1 MLTQI
6 VIGALI
12 VGVVVLLVRALGG
25 ERISSQDAREMVST
39 GARLVDVRT
48 PSEFASGH
56 IEGAVNIPLQQLSK
70 RMGEL
75 GPMTQPIV
83 MYCRSGARSARARS
97 QLMDMGYSEVHNLG
111 PMSAWN

>member
-6 VIGALI
+6 VIGALV
-12 VGVVVLLVRALGG
+12 VGVVVLLVRGQSG
-25 ERISSQDAREMVST
+25 ERISSQDARKMVSE
-39 GARLVDVRT
+39 GAKLVDLRS
-48 PSEFASGH
+48 PSEFASDH
-56 IEGAVNIPLQQLSK
+56 IEGAVNIPLQQLPK

-83 MYCRSGARSARARS
+83 VYCHSGARSARARS
-97 QLMDMGYSEVHNLG
+97 QLMETGYSEVHNLG